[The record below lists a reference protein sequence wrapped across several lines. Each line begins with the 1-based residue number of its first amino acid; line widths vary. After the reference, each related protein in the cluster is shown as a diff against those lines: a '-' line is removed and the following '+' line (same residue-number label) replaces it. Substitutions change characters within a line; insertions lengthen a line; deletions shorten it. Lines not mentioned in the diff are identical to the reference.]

1 MDNVTLNGHSYQ
13 LPTRTLAVVEQ
24 IESLMQTEMQFEKRQ
39 IRAVDCLTAE
49 YGFILSIF
57 GEEKSTEILGADN
70 IREVDVNEVSIAV
83 IKILTAYNEKV
94 EKAKL
99 EKQMQVLS
107 DPKIKQ
113 ALDLMKSSNKFSFPK
128 E

>member
-1 MDNVTLNGHSYQ
+1 MDNVTLNGHNYP
-13 LPTRTLAVVEQ
+13 LPTKTLAVVEQ
-24 IESLMQTEMQFEKRQ
+24 IETLMQTEMQFEKRQ

-57 GEEKSTEILGADN
+57 GEEKSAEILGADN
-70 IREVDVNEVSIAV
+70 IREVDVNEVSISV